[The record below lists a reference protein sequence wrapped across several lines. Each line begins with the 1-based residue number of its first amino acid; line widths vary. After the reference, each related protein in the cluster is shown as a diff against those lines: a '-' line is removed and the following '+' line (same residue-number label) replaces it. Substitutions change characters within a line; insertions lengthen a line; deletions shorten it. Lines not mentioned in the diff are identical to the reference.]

1 MNQAARKV
9 NDIDGSWPPEVSHEP
24 TMSIGRVHEI
34 IVREFPSVSQ
44 AKLRNFE
51 KHGIVCPARMSN
63 GYRGYSLADLERI
76 RYALKAQ
83 RDSYLPLNQIG
94 ENLRLLDLGEEPL
107 PVQPVMRVVAS
118 EGQVRLPNH
127 SRISLRDL
135 LVYTGASEEL
145 LEKAVNAKLI
155 TPDFSSRFSSGA
167 VAVVQALEVLEKQG
181 IEPRNLR
188 SVYSAVNAI
197 LDLIDRVV
205 APERQKNNAAAKD
218 RAQMRA
224 VELSAQL
231 QALAEALLAVGVEE
245 L

>member
-1 MNQAARKV
+1 M
-9 NDIDGSWPPEVSHEP
+9 
-24 TMSIGRVHEI
+24 
-34 IVREFPSVSQ
+34 
-44 AKLRNFE
+44 
-51 KHGIVCPARMSN
+51 
-63 GYRGYSLADLERI
+63 
-76 RYALKAQ
+76 
-83 RDSYLPLNQIG
+83 
-94 ENLRLLDLGEEPL
+94 
-107 PVQPVMRVVAS
+107 
-118 EGQVRLPNH
+118 
-127 SRISLRDL
+127 
-135 LVYTGASEEL
+135 
-145 LEKAVNAKLI
+145 
-155 TPDFSSRFSSGA
+155 
-167 VAVVQALEVLEKQG
+167 EKQG

>member
-9 NDIDGSWPPEVSHEP
+9 NDIGSSWPPEVSHEP

-34 IVREFPSVSQ
+34 IVQEFPSVSQ

-51 KHGIVCPARMSN
+51 KHGIVCPARLPN

-83 RDSYLPLNQIG
+83 RDSYLPLDQIG
-94 ENLRLLDLGEEPL
+94 ENLRLLDMGEQPE
-107 PVQPVMRVVAS
+107 PVQRVMRVVAS
-118 EGQVRLPNH
+118 EGQMRLPTT
-127 SRISLRDL
+127 SRITLRDL
-135 LVYTGASEEL
+135 LVYTGASPEL

-167 VAVVQALEVLEKQG
+167 VAVVQALEILEKQG

-205 APERQKNNAAAKD
+205 APERQKNNAIAKD
-218 RAQMRA
+218 RAQLRA
-224 VELSAQL
+224 VELSTHLA
-231 QALAEALLAVGVEE
+231 ALAEALLAVGVEE

>member
-1 MNQAARKV
+1 M
-9 NDIDGSWPPEVSHEP
+9 
-24 TMSIGRVHEI
+24 
-34 IVREFPSVSQ
+34 
-44 AKLRNFE
+44 
-51 KHGIVCPARMSN
+51 
-63 GYRGYSLADLERI
+63 
-76 RYALKAQ
+76 
-83 RDSYLPLNQIG
+83 
-94 ENLRLLDLGEEPL
+94 
-107 PVQPVMRVVAS
+107 
-118 EGQVRLPNH
+118 
-127 SRISLRDL
+127 
-135 LVYTGASEEL
+135 
-145 LEKAVNAKLI
+145 
-155 TPDFSSRFSSGA
+155 
-167 VAVVQALEVLEKQG
+167 VQALEVLEKQG